1 MRFTFIVL
9 SLLILAGLGIASY
22 FVSWLIWFYLLAG
35 PLFLLGCYD
44 IFQKK
49 HALLRN
55 FPLIGH
61 GRYLM
66 ESLRPKM
73 YQYFIESDLDGRPFS
88 RILRN
93 IVYQR
98 AKQALD
104 TNPFGTQFD
113 VYAEGYEWMNHSLA
127 AKHRETTEAKPRV
140 LIGGPQCKKPYAA
153 SLLNVSAMSFGS
165 LSDRAVRALNK
176 GALKGSFYHN
186 SGEGGLSYYHLQE
199 GGDIVWQ
206 IGTAYFGC
214 RDEQGHFD
222 ESLFHEGACKE
233 QVKMIEIKLSQGAK
247 PGHGGILPA
256 RKNTEE
262 IAEIRKVKPFEDVI
276 SPPTHTTFDSPLGL
290 LQFVQKLRDLSNG
303 KPVGFK
309 LCIGKKVEFLSICK
323 AVIESGIYPDFITVD
338 GGEGGTG
345 AAPLEFSNSV
355 GLPLREGLAFAHDAL
370 SGFGIR
376 NKIKLIASGK
386 VITGFHLFRTLA
398 LGADL
403 CNSARGML
411 LSLGCIQALE
421 CNKNT
426 CPTGITTQ
434 NQALVKGLDVNS
446 KAERV
451 ACFQAE
457 TLESLMQLTAAAGLS
472 NPEAINRSHVYRR
485 VALNRS
491 ERYDAIYPYIESG
504 SLLKPDCPDEWI
516 PLMSGLD
523 SSHF

>member
-1 MRFTFIVL
+1 MRTTFIFLSIVL
-9 SLLILAGLGIASY
+9 SISLGIAAY
-22 FVSWLIWFYLLAG
+22 YTTWLVWFYLLIG
-35 PLFLLGCYD
+35 PPFVLGWYD
-44 IFQKK
+44 IFQKR

-55 FPLIGH
+55 FPVIGH
-61 GRYLM
+61 GRYWM
-66 ESLRPKM
+66 ESLRPKIN
-73 YQYFIESDLDGRPFS
+73 QYFIESDLDGRPFS

-113 VYAEGYEWMNHSLA
+113 LYAEGYEWMNHSLA
-127 AKHRETTEAKPRV
+127 AKHRDTLEADPRV
-140 LIGGPQCKKPYAA
+140 VIGGPQCKKPYSA
-153 SLLNVSAMSFGS
+153 SLLNISAMSFGS
-165 LSDRAVRALNK
+165 LSNRAVRALNR
-176 GALKGSFYHN
+176 GALQGGFYHN
-186 SGEGGLSYYHLQE
+186 TGEGGLSHYHLQE

-206 IGTAYFGC
+206 IGTGYFGC
-214 RDEQGHFD
+214 RDKEGNFN
-222 ESLFHEGACKE
+222 EALFQEGACKE

-262 IAEIRKVKPFEDVI
+262 IAAIRKVKPFEDVI
-276 SPPTHTTFDSPLGL
+276 SPPAHSTFDSPKGL
-290 LQFVQKLRDLSNG
+290 LQFVQKLRDLSQG

-309 LCIGKKVEFLSICK
+309 LCVGRKEEFLSICK
-323 AVIESGIYPDFITVD
+323 AVVETGIYPDFITVD

-355 GLPLREGLAFAHDAL
+355 GMPLREGLAFAHDAL
-370 SGFGIR
+370 VGFGIR
-376 NKIKLIASGK
+376 KEIKLIASGK

-434 NQALVKGLDVNS
+434 NPSLVAGLDINS
-446 KAERV
+446 KAGRV

-457 TLESLMQLTAAAGLS
+457 TIESLMELIAAAGL
-472 NPEAINRSHVYRR
+472 NGPNDIKRSHVYRR
-485 VALNRS
+485 VSFNRT
-491 ERYDAIYPYIESG
+491 ERYDNLYPYIKSSAMLNEKFSG
-504 SLLKPDCPDEWI
+504 ELAPLLKH
-516 PLMSGLD
+516 LD
-523 SSHF
+523 TAHF